1 MKCLV
6 SCLILIAIVFCYHCL
21 VNTKH
26 RRTLATI
33 FAKPTSPNIVFADI
47 EALIKALGGSVLER
61 EGSRVRIE
69 LESECWRC
77 HRPHPGKEA
86 KRYQV
91 EEAREF
97 LERVGVL
104 P

>member
-1 MKCLV
+1 MNL
-6 SCLILIAIVFCYHCL
+6 
-21 VNTKH
+21 NTKH
-26 RRTLATI
+26 RKTLLAI
-33 FAKPTSPNIVFADI
+33 FTRPTSASIVFTDI
-47 EALIKALGGSVLER
+47 EALVKALGGSVTER

-69 LESECWRC
+69 LKGEQWRC

-86 KRYQV
+86 RRNQV
-91 EEAREF
+91 EEAREL